1 MDIKNVPMVR
11 VSWMDA
17 RDMETGWVE
26 IKDILKAPL
35 ASCMEVG
42 WMVVNNDE
50 KVVVMRSWCVDRD
63 DNNGG
68 GAIAIPKGWIKKIEY
83 LGVTHANVRN

>member
-42 WMVVNNDE
+42 WLVVNNDE

-83 LGVTHANVRN
+83 LGVLYANV

>member
-1 MDIKNVPMVR
+1 MDINSVPMVR

>member
-1 MDIKNVPMVR
+1 MDINSVPMVR

-42 WMVVNNDE
+42 WMVVNNEE

>member
-1 MDIKNVPMVR
+1 MDINNVPMVR

-50 KVVVMRSWCVDRD
+50 KVVIMRSWCVDRD

-83 LGVTHANVRN
+83 LGVLYANV

>member
-42 WMVVNNDE
+42 WMVVNNEE

-63 DNNGG
+63 E
-68 GAIAIPKGWIKKIEY
+68 I
-83 LGVTHANVRN
+83 H

>member
-1 MDIKNVPMVR
+1 MDINSVPMVR
-11 VSWMDA
+11 VSWVDA

-26 IKDILKAPL
+26 IKDILQAPL
-35 ASCMEVG
+35 AKCMEVG
-42 WMVVNNDE
+42 WMVVNNEE

-68 GAIAIPKGWIKKIEY
+68 GAIAIPKGWVKKIEY
-83 LGVTHANVRN
+83 LGVMHANVRN

>member
-83 LGVTHANVRN
+83 LGVLYANVRN

>member
-42 WMVVNNDE
+42 WLVVNNDE
-50 KVVVMRSWCVDRD
+50 KVVVMRSWCEDRD

-83 LGVTHANVRN
+83 LGVLYANV

>member
-1 MDIKNVPMVR
+1 MDINSVPMVR

-50 KVVVMRSWCVDRD
+50 KVVIMRSWCVDRD

-83 LGVTHANVRN
+83 LGVLYANVRN